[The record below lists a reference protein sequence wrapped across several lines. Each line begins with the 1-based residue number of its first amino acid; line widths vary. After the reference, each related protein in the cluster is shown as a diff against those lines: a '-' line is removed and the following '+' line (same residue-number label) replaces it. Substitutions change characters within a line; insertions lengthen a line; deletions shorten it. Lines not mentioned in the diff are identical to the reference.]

1 MTASPLGPV
10 VPPRVEGL
18 TERTTV
24 SRSAFPPVVVM
35 GVSGSGKS
43 TVGELLASSIGVPF
57 VDADDLHP
65 AANREKMAAGHPLD
79 DDDRAPWL
87 EIVARRIAEGRDEG
101 VVVACSALK
110 RSYRDVLAQ
119 GDPRLRFAH
128 LTGVRDLVARR
139 QRDRKGHFMPP
150 GLMESQFATLEPLG
164 DDEQGFEVDVAPG
177 PDEIVAEIVQEL
189 EAD

>member
-1 MTASPLGPV
+1 M
-10 VPPRVEGL
+10 
-18 TERTTV
+18 

-43 TVGELLASSIGVPF
+43 TIGELLATSLGVPF

-65 AANREKMAAGHPLD
+65 AANRDKMAAGHPLD

-87 EIVARRIAEGRDEG
+87 ELVARRIADGADEG

-110 RSYRDVLAQ
+110 RSYRDVLRT
-119 GDPRLRFAH
+119 GDARLRFAH

-139 QRDRKGHFMPP
+139 QEERKGHFMPP

-164 DDEQGFEVDVAPG
+164 EGEGFEVDVAPG
-177 PDEIVAEIVQEL
+177 PDEIVGEIVQQL
-189 EAD
+189 EHR